1 MTRSL
6 LPVTR
11 DTGLETIEP
20 CRGSYLRQ
28 GVRPC
33 CCGPGRHARTRSPK
47 RPATAAR
54 SGPSPGVSR
63 LSRSAAPLQGEN
75 LRARGT
81 GRGASGGCTHRVAIR
96 VIAAELD
103 DRLVGRVGGN
113 RKVPSN
119 GRCGGARTGE
129 APPRARCCWPQRL
142 APARDE
148 PAAFAAASADNP
160 SARASMA
167 MARAHARRT
176 GAGGRGRRPAERNSR
191 CWWARRCPAQVLD
204 ASPPACEFPA
214 AKKRAAR
221 SRTRRACARVRGG
234 GLDHQRI

>member
-1 MTRSL
+1 MGQGGTL
-6 LPVTR
+6 APVVRKDPRQLQDLAPLRECLDGRAQLRRCRVRTCAR
-11 DTGLETIEP
+11 GGLD
-20 CRGSYLRQ
+20 
-28 GVRPC
+28 
-33 CCGPGRHARTRSPK
+33 
-47 RPATAAR
+47 AAR
-54 SGPSPGVSR
+54 
-63 LSRSAAPLQGEN
+63 AD
-75 LRARGT
+75 
-81 GRGASGGCTHRVAIR
+81 RVAIR